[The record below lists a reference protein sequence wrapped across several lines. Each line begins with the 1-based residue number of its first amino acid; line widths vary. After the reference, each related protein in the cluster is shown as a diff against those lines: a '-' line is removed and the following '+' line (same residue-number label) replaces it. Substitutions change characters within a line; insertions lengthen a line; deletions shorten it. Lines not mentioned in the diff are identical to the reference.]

1 MALNTNL
8 KTFSNCSIASTGSWK
23 GCFGLKK
30 KKRREN
36 AKRKTFGLRWCRT
49 NPLEKQWIAC
59 RAARRSL
66 APTKHLL
73 ASWVN
78 LLDCNT
84 GFGSNNWRLKWCF
97 TGFIVQRNKRLL
109 LFLVRQ
115 KMPAENGRF
124 FAYVISRKRRA
135 NQRKKIHGNVF
146 LFNWKP
152 HAKIQAL
159 LREKKKHTQNRHL
172 APFCTHPFNCS

>member
-23 GCFGLKK
+23 GCFGFKK

-49 NPLEKQWIAC
+49 NPLEKQCMAC
-59 RAARRSL
+59 GAARRSL
-66 APTKHLL
+66 APTKQLL
-73 ASWVN
+73 PTLAN
-78 LLDCNT
+78 LFDCNT
-84 GFGSNNWRLKWCF
+84 GFGSINWRLKWCF

-135 NQRKKIHGNVF
+135 NQRKKNTWWCF
-146 LFNWKP
+146 S
-152 HAKIQAL
+152 IQL
-159 LREKKKHTQNRHL
+159 KTTCKNSGTFEGKKKHTHKIV
-172 APFCTHPFNCS
+172 T